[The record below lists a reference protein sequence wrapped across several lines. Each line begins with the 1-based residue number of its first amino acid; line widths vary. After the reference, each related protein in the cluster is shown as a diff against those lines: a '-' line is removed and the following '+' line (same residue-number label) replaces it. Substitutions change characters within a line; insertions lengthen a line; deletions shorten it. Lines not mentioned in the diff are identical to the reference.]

1 MFVLLC
7 EAVRASFLE
16 ELARAQPNPGG
27 GAAAAYGAT
36 LALALL
42 MKVVKLELKRPKNAE
57 TTRLFWEKRLA
68 EMRRLQEELAHLREA
83 DVRAYMNLAR
93 ALRQEDHDLASAL
106 EEAIDCPQRIMA
118 SAVRGLREV
127 AEAGERC
134 QKHLISDLHVACEF
148 LGAAIYGAYHIA
160 AANLPLIVSL
170 ELRQNHAGKLD
181 GLVNQGSMTLRE
193 VRQALAART
202 SSPGGA

>member
-1 MFVLLC
+1 MS
-7 EAVRASFLE
+7 ASFLE

-42 MKVVKLELKRPKNAE
+42 MKVLKLELKRPKNE
-57 TTRLFWEKRLA
+57 TATRLFWEKRLGQV
-68 EMRRLQEELAHLREA
+68 RRLQEELEHLREA
-83 DVRAYMNLAR
+83 DVQAYLNLAR
-93 ALRQEDHDLASAL
+93 AQRQGDLDLASAL

-118 SAVRGLREV
+118 SVVRGLREV
-127 AEAGERC
+127 AETGERC

-148 LGAAIYGAYHIA
+148 LGAAFHGAYHIA
-160 AANLPLIVSL
+160 AANLPLITSL
-170 ELRQNHAGKLD
+170 EVRQNHAGNLD
-181 GLVNQGSMTLRE
+181 GLADQGGLTLRA
-193 VRQALAART
+193 VRQLLAARI